1 MLAVQVK
8 GSVLLEAMKHGA
20 SKVFSGAYAQYS
32 HNVSAKISYKETK
45 DDKFIYE
52 LDENSVMINNKK
64 VEKDKDYYIVT
75 NDFILIGGDGYKML
89 DYVKHPEKAKSVFEG
104 GDILESYI
112 KFGQLITNKE
122 QKQST
127 NAFGNRKVDDYKEK
141 NTKEH
146 WSKSQP
152 VIRNQK
158 KQDILLFAYVIL
170 QSYRQIKQVKSVY
183 GEWYDIPL
191 MIYLI
196 VRYYVFLISVNMLHS
211 MMSLFTIYWL

>member
-141 NTKEH
+141 KPKEH

-158 KQDILLFAYVIL
+158 KQDILLFLMSIL

-191 MIYLI
+191 MIYP
-196 VRYYVFLISVNMLHS
+196 
-211 MMSLFTIYWL
+211 

>member
-1 MLAVQVK
+1 MVTELLAVQVK

-141 NTKEH
+141 KPKEH

-158 KQDILLFAYVIL
+158 KQDILLFLMSIL

-191 MIYLI
+191 MIYP
-196 VRYYVFLISVNMLHS
+196 
-211 MMSLFTIYWL
+211 

>member
-1 MLAVQVK
+1 MVTELLAVQVK

-89 DYVKHPEKAKSVFEG
+89 CIMLNIP
-104 GDILESYI
+104 
-112 KFGQLITNKE
+112 
-122 QKQST
+122 
-127 NAFGNRKVDDYKEK
+127 R
-141 NTKEH
+141 
-146 WSKSQP
+146 KSQW
-152 VIRNQK
+152 
-158 KQDILLFAYVIL
+158 A
-170 QSYRQIKQVKSVY
+170 
-183 GEWYDIPL
+183 
-191 MIYLI
+191 
-196 VRYYVFLISVNMLHS
+196 FLKVV
-211 MMSLFTIYWL
+211 T

>member
-1 MLAVQVK
+1 MVTELLAVQVK

-141 NTKEH
+141 KPKEH

-158 KQDILLFAYVIL
+158 KQDILLFLTSIL
-170 QSYRQIKQVKSVY
+170 QSYRQIKQENPYMVS
-183 GEWYDIPL
+183 D
-191 MIYLI
+191 MIYLLWYI
-196 VRYYVFLISVNMLHS
+196 HS
-211 MMSLFTIYWL
+211 

>member
-1 MLAVQVK
+1 MVTELLAVQVK

-141 NTKEH
+141 KTKEH

-158 KQDILLFAYVIL
+158 KQDILLFAYVYFTVL
-170 QSYRQIKQVKSVY
+170 QTNKTSKIRIWWVIWYTS
-183 GEWYDIPL
+183 YDIIL
-191 MIYLI
+191 
-196 VRYYVFLISVNMLHS
+196 
-211 MMSLFTIYWL
+211 